1 MDARILNIFMKI
13 VVPAAVFV
21 ILVLAAPTACRSPVQ
36 TESGSGDRASVE
48 QGKPASSSDL
58 RLAPLP
64 PKEGEKTWTC
74 PFCGMKLREG
84 ESAATFEHD
93 GKTYHFCTRDHME
106 AFKKNPEMYL
116 ELDSAEDN

>member
-1 MDARILNIFMKI
+1 MKI
-13 VVPAAVFV
+13 VAPAVLFAV
-21 ILVLAAPTACRSPVQ
+21 LLLAALPSACRRPVQ
-36 TESGSGDRASVE
+36 TESGGGEKAAAHKAE
-48 QGKPASSSDL
+48 PAASSDL

-64 PKEGEKTWTC
+64 PKEDEKAWTC

-84 ESAATFEHD
+84 ESAATFVHE